1 MQLLGH
7 GSQEGMVVAPKE
19 MISPR
24 ACGRLTWAEVD
35 LEAIAHNLQLVRAL
49 VGPERE
55 IMAVVKAD
63 AYGHGAVAV
72 ARKVLEAGAN
82 WLGVALPEEG
92 IALREAGIRCPI
104 LVLGPTM
111 PQQARQLLDGDLSV
125 SLYSLEMAMALHT
138 EASRR
143 GVSAKVHVKVD
154 TGMGRLGLEPAQSL
168 ELLEKLRSMPRI
180 RIEGL
185 YTHLA
190 TADDPDPS
198 FALKQ
203 LDRLLEVD
211 RLARE
216 RGIRVPFRHAA
227 NSAALLTLPESRLDL
242 VRPGIMIYGCD
253 SGFRSRLP
261 VELRPAL
268 AWKTL
273 VAHLRELSPGESV
286 SYGRTFVATR
296 PTVIGVLP
304 VGYADGL
311 PRRLSNRGEALV
323 RGRRV
328 SMVGSICMDV
338 TMVDLTHVP
347 GASVG
352 DEVVLIGRQGQESI
366 TADHMAQVAGT
377 IPYEILCGLTP
388 RVPRYYLDG
397 PQQGKETG

>member
-7 GSQEGMVVAPKE
+7 GFQEEVALKE
-19 MISPR
+19 IISPR
-24 ACGRLTWAEVD
+24 SSGRPTWAEVD
-35 LEAIAHNLQLVRAL
+35 LGAIAHNVELVRAL
-49 VGPERE
+49 VGPDRG

-72 ARKVLEAGAN
+72 ARKVLEAGAS
-82 WLGVALPEEG
+82 WLGVGLPEEG
-92 IALREAGIRCPI
+92 MALREAGIRCPI

-111 PQQARQLLDGDLSV
+111 PQQAPQLLEGDLSV
-125 SLYSLEMAMALHT
+125 SLYSVEMAMALQT

-143 GVSAKVHVKVD
+143 GVSARVHVKVD
-154 TGMGRLGLEPAQSL
+154 TGMGRLGLEPARSL
-168 ELLEKLRSMPRI
+168 ELLERLRSMSRI

-211 RLARE
+211 RLARG

-227 NSAALLTLPESRLDL
+227 NSAALVTLPDSTLDL

-253 SGFRSRLP
+253 SGFRGRLP
-261 VELRPAL
+261 VEMRPAL
-268 AWKTL
+268 SWKTL

-286 SYGRTFVATR
+286 SYGRTFVASR
-296 PTVIGVLP
+296 PTIIGVLP

-311 PRRLSNRGEALV
+311 PRRLSNRGEVLV
-323 RGRRV
+323 RGRRA
-328 SMVGSICMDV
+328 SMVGTICMDM
-338 TMVDLTHVP
+338 TMVDLTRVP

-366 TADHMAQVAGT
+366 TADDMAKVAGT

-397 PQQGKETG
+397 PQRGKEAG